1 MRALAPLVALAIVAS
16 SCAAPATSAPSTAT
30 GAAATPSPSP
40 SPLQKVKA
48 LWVAK
53 VANMAPALVAQE
65 AGYFREE
72 GLDLSLDYVN
82 GSPIGMAA
90 LVSGEVDF
98 LQVAGSAV
106 VTAAA
111 SAPSDPRSPV
121 LIIGTVNKSVFKLM
135 VAKGITSVEQLRG
148 KTLFVSRPG
157 TADEFT
163 LKAFLRQN
171 KLDPDK
177 DVTILAAGSL
187 EAAVAALDAKRGE
200 AGVFSS
206 PLTALLQSKGYVTL
220 VDFATQDLPLL
231 QLGAATTRAYAAAH
245 PDTVTRFVRAY
256 IRGIHRFKTDKA
268 FAQKVM
274 AKSLDISDQAQLD
287 DAFDTYKDVFEKVPL
302 PSEAA
307 VKGVIDQVA
316 QAKGLL
322 PSAFIDDRFVKQVQ
336 ADGFIT
342 RLYGN

>member
-1 MRALAPLVALAIVAS
+1 MAVALAAVA
-16 SCAAPATSAPSTAT
+16 CAGPGATAPSPGAPTAPAGVSGPVATA
-30 GAAATPSPSP
+30 
-40 SPLQKVKA
+40 PLQKVKA

-53 VANMAPALVAQE
+53 VANMAPALLAQE
-65 AGYFREE
+65 AGYFRDE
-72 GLDLSLDYVN
+72 GLDMSLDYVN

-90 LVSGEVDF
+90 LVSGEIDF

-111 SAPSDPRSPV
+111 SAPADPKSPV

-135 VAKGITSVEQLRG
+135 VAKDITSVDQLRG
-148 KTLFVSRPG
+148 KTLFVSRAG

-171 KLDPDK
+171 KIDPDK

-187 EAAVAALDAKRGE
+187 EAAVAALDAKRGD

-220 VDFATQDLPLL
+220 VDFAKQDLPLL
-231 QLGAATTRAYAAAH
+231 QLGAATTRGYAAAH
-245 PDTVTRFVRAY
+245 SDTVGRFVQAY

-274 AKSLDISDQAQLD
+274 SKSLDISDQAQLD
-287 DAFDTYKDVFEKVPL
+287 DAYDTYKDVFEKIPL

-307 VKGVIDQVA
+307 VKGVIDQVP
-316 QAKGLL
+316 QAKGKA
-322 PSAFIDDRFVKQVQ
+322 PSEFIDDRFVKQVQ
-336 ADGFIT
+336 ASGFIAK
-342 RLYGN
+342 LYGN